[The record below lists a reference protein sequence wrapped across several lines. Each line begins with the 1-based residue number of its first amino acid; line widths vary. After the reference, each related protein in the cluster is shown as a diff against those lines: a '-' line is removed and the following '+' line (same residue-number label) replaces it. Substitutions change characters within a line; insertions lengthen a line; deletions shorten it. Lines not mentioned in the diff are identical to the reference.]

1 MKRSFG
7 SWAVAACA
15 VLAIAPGA
23 ALAQGYPT
31 KAVRI
36 VVPFPPGGTTDI
48 LAREVAQAAGAR
60 WGQPVVIENKGGASG
75 TIGSEQV
82 RAAPADGHTL
92 MITATHH
99 AINPS
104 LRKSLPYDTKRDF
117 TSIALVATVPNVL
130 FVHPAFPAQTVAD
143 LVRMAKEKPGSI
155 SFAST
160 GIGGANHL
168 SGELFKVMAGVNMVH
183 VPYKGAAPA
192 MNDLIAGH
200 VPVMFDGLT
209 GVVPQIAAGKLRA
222 LGVTTLRRV
231 PALPEVPT
239 IDEAGVK
246 GFEVSSWFGLYGPAG
261 IPAPVVQRISA
272 DVLAVLATPDM
283 RERFGKHG
291 ADPGTLA
298 QPEFARFVESEIDKW
313 GRVID
318 AAKIPK
324 E

>member
-1 MKRSFG
+1 MRRTI
-7 SWAVAACA
+7 A
-15 VLAIAPGA
+15 VLLA
-23 ALAQGYPT
+23 ALFSGSVLAQAYPAKT
-31 KAVRI
+31 VRI
-36 VVPFPPGGTTDI
+36 IVPFPPGGTTDI
-48 LAREVAQAAGAR
+48 LAREVAAAAGAR
-60 WGQPVVIENKGGASG
+60 WGLSVVIENKSGASG

-82 RAAPADGHTL
+82 KSSAPDGYTL

-99 AINPS
+99 VINPS

-117 TSIALVATVPNVL
+117 SNVALIATVPNVL
-130 FVHPAFPAQTVAD
+130 VVNPGFPAQSVAD

-168 SGELFKVMAGVNMVH
+168 SGELFKAMTGVNMVH

-209 GVVPQIAAGKLRA
+209 GVVPQLAGGKLRA
-222 LGVTTLRRV
+222 LGVTTLHRV
-231 PALPEVPT
+231 PALPNVPT

-246 GFEVSSWFGLYGPAG
+246 GFEVTSWFGLYGPAN
-261 IPAPVVQRISA
+261 IPAATLQKIST
-272 DVLAVLATPDM
+272 DILAVLGTPEIK
-283 RERFGKHG
+283 ERFAKHG
-291 ADPGTLA
+291 ADPGTLS
-298 QPEFARFVESEIDKW
+298 QPDFARFVDAEIDKW
-313 GRVID
+313 SRVIES
-318 AAKIPK
+318 AKIPK

>member
-1 MKRSFG
+1 MKRTI
-7 SWAVAACA
+7 AILVAA
-15 VLAIAPGA
+15 LFSGA
-23 ALAQGYPT
+23 AMAQSYPA

-48 LAREVAQAAGAR
+48 LAREVAAAAGAR

-82 RAAPADGHTL
+82 KGSAPDGYML

-99 AINPS
+99 VINPS

-117 TSIALVATVPNVL
+117 TNVALIATVPNVL
-130 FVHPAFPAQTVAD
+130 VVHPGFPAQSVAD
-143 LVRMAKEKPGSI
+143 LVRMAKEKPGGI

-192 MNDLIAGH
+192 MNDLVAGH

-209 GVVPQIAAGKLRA
+209 GVVPQVAAGKLRA

-231 PALPEVPT
+231 PALPNVPT

-246 GFEVSSWFGLYGPAG
+246 GFEVSSWFGLYGPAN
-261 IPAPVVQRISA
+261 IPAATLQKIST
-272 DVLAVLATPDM
+272 DILAVLGTPEM
-283 RERFGKHG
+283 KERFAKHG
-291 ADPGTLA
+291 ADPGTLG

-313 GRVID
+313 GRVIEQ
-318 AAKIPK
+318 AKIPK

>member
-1 MKRSFG
+1 MKCTIG
-7 SWAVAACA
+7 ILVAALFSGT
-15 VLAIAPGA
+15 VM
-23 ALAQGYPT
+23 AQAYPA

-36 VVPFPPGGTTDI
+36 IVPFPPGGTTDI
-48 LAREVAQAAGAR
+48 LAREVAAAASTR
-60 WGQPVVIENKGGASG
+60 WGQPIVVENKGGASG

-82 RAAPADGHTL
+82 KASASDGYTL

-99 AINPS
+99 VINPS
-104 LRKSLPYDTKRDF
+104 MRKSLPYDTKRDF
-117 TSIALVATVPNVL
+117 TSIALIATVPNVL
-130 FVHPAFPAQTVAD
+130 FVHPGFPAQTVAD
-143 LVRMAKEKPGSI
+143 LVRMAKEKPGTI

-168 SGELFKVMAGVNMVH
+168 SGELFKVMAGVDMVH

-209 GVVPQIAAGKLRA
+209 GVVPQIAAGRLRA

-231 PALPEVPT
+231 AALPNVPT

-246 GFEVSSWFGLYGPAG
+246 GFEVTSWFGLYGPAN
-261 IPAPVVQRISA
+261 IPAATLQKIST
-272 DVLAVLATPDM
+272 DILAVLATPDM
-283 RERFGKHG
+283 KERFAKHG
-291 ADPGTLA
+291 ADPGTLS
-298 QPEFARFVESEIDKW
+298 QSDFTRLVESEIDKW
-313 GRVID
+313 GRVIEQ
-318 AAKIPK
+318 AKIPK

>member
-1 MKRSFG
+1 MKRTTG
-7 SWAVAACA
+7 IRAGI
-15 VLAIAPGA
+15 VLAALFSGA
-23 ALAQGYPT
+23 VMAQSYPA

-48 LAREVAQAAGAR
+48 LAREVAAAASAR

-82 RAAPADGHTL
+82 KGSAPDGHML

-99 AINPS
+99 VINPS

-117 TSIALVATVPNVL
+117 TSIALIATVPNVL
-130 FVHPAFPAQTVAD
+130 VVHPGFAAQSVAD

-209 GVVPQIAAGKLRA
+209 GVVPQVAGGRLRA

-231 PALPEVPT
+231 PALPNVPT

-246 GFEVSSWFGLYGPAG
+246 GFEVASWFGLYGPAG
-261 IPAPVVQRISA
+261 IPAGTLQKIST

-283 RERFGKHG
+283 KERFAKHG
-291 ADPGTLA
+291 ADPGTLS
-298 QPEFARFVESEIDKW
+298 QPDFTRFVESEIDKW
-313 GRVID
+313 GRVIEQ
-318 AAKIPK
+318 AKIPK

>member
-1 MKRSFG
+1 MGFL
-7 SWAVAACA
+7 VAAL
-15 VLAIAPGA
+15 LAGA
-23 ALAQGYPT
+23 AWAQTYP
-31 KAVRI
+31 ARPVRI
-36 VVPFPPGGTTDI
+36 LVPFPPGGTTDI
-48 LAREVAQAAGAR
+48 LARELAAQASAR
-60 WGQPVVIENKGGASG
+60 WGQPVVVENKGGASG

-82 RAAPADGHTL
+82 KNAAPDGYSL
-92 MITATHH
+92 LLTATHH
-99 AINPS
+99 VINPS

-117 TSIALVATVPNVL
+117 TSIALIATVPNVL
-130 FVHPAFPAQTVAD
+130 VVHPAFPAQSVAD

-168 SGELFKVMAGVNMVH
+168 SGELFKVMAGVDMVH

-209 GVVPQIAAGKLRA
+209 GVVPQLSAGKLRA

-231 PALPEVPT
+231 PAIPQVPT

-246 GFEVSSWFGLYGPAG
+246 GFEVTSWFGLYGPANIQAG
-261 IPAPVVQRISA
+261 VVARLSREM
-272 DVLAVLATPDM
+272 LALLAAAEI
-283 RERFGKHG
+283 RERFAKHG
-291 ADPGTLA
+291 ADPGTLS
-298 QPEFARFVESEIDKW
+298 QPEFTRFVESEIDKW
-313 GRVID
+313 GRVIEQ
-318 AAKIPK
+318 ARIPK

>member
-1 MKRSFG
+1 MKRTIG
-7 SWAVAACA
+7 I
-15 VLAIAPGA
+15 LAA
-23 ALAQGYPT
+23 ALFSGTVMAQAYPT

-48 LAREVAQAAGAR
+48 LAREVAAAASVR
-60 WGQPVVIENKGGASG
+60 WGQPVIIENKSGAGG

-82 RAAPADGHTL
+82 KGSAPDGYTL

-99 AINPS
+99 VINPS
-104 LRKSLPYDTKRDF
+104 LRKSLPYDTTRDF
-117 TSIALVATVPNVL
+117 TSIALIATVPNVL
-130 FVHPAFPAQTVAD
+130 FVYPGFPAQTVAD
-143 LVRMAKEKPGSI
+143 LIRMAKEKPGTI

-168 SGELFKVMAGVNMVH
+168 SGELFKVMAGVDMVH

-222 LGVTTLRRV
+222 LGVTTQNRV
-231 PALPEVPT
+231 RALPNVPT

-246 GFEVSSWFGLYGPAG
+246 GFEVSSWFGLYGPAK
-261 IPAPVVQRISA
+261 IPSATLQKIST
-272 DVLAVLATPDM
+272 DILAVLATPDM
-283 RERFGKHG
+283 KERFAKQG
-291 ADPGTLA
+291 ADPGTLS
-298 QPEFARFVESEIDKW
+298 QPDFTRFVESEIEKW
-313 GRVID
+313 GRVIEQ
-318 AAKIPK
+318 AKIPK

>member
-1 MKRSFG
+1 MKRKNG
-7 SWAVAACA
+7 VIVMALIGALTAAAAWA
-15 VLAIAPGA
+15 
-23 ALAQGYPT
+23 QTYPA

-36 VVPFPPGGTTDI
+36 IVPFPPGGTTDI
-48 LAREVAQAAGAR
+48 LAREVAMAAGAR
-60 WGQPVVIENKGGASG
+60 WGQTVVVENKGGASG

-82 RAAPADGHTL
+82 KGSAPDGYTL

-99 AINPS
+99 VINPG

-130 FVHPAFPAQTVAD
+130 VVNPAFPAQSVAD
-143 LVRMAKEKPGSI
+143 LVRMAKAKPGSI

-168 SGELFKVMAGVNMVH
+168 SGELFKIMAGVDMVH

-209 GVVPQIAAGKLRA
+209 GVLPQLGAGRLRA

-231 PALPEVPT
+231 PALPNVPT

-246 GFEVSSWFGLYGPAG
+246 GFEVMSWFGLYGPAN
-261 IPAPVVQRISA
+261 IPAATLQKIST
-272 DVLAVLATPDM
+272 DVLAVLGTPEM
-283 RERFGKHG
+283 KERFAKHG
-291 ADPGTLA
+291 AEPGGFS
-298 QPEFARFVESEIDKW
+298 QPDFTRFVEAEIDKW
-313 GRVID
+313 VRVIEQ
-318 AAKIPK
+318 AKIAK

>member
-1 MKRSFG
+1 MKRTTG
-7 SWAVAACA
+7 IRAGI
-15 VLAIAPGA
+15 VLAALFSGA
-23 ALAQGYPT
+23 VMAQSYPA

-48 LAREVAQAAGAR
+48 LAREVAAAASAR

-82 RAAPADGHTL
+82 KGSAPDGHTL

-99 AINPS
+99 VINPS

-117 TSIALVATVPNVL
+117 SSIALIATVPNVL
-130 FVHPAFPAQTVAD
+130 VVHPGFAAQSVAD

-209 GVVPQIAAGKLRA
+209 GVVPQVAGGRLRA

-231 PALPEVPT
+231 PALPNVPT

-246 GFEVSSWFGLYGPAG
+246 GFEVASWFGLYGPAG
-261 IPAPVVQRISA
+261 IPAGTLQKIST

-283 RERFGKHG
+283 KERFAKHG
-291 ADPGTLA
+291 ADPGTLS
-298 QPEFARFVESEIDKW
+298 QPDFTRFVESEIDKW
-313 GRVID
+313 GRVIEQ
-318 AAKIPK
+318 AKIPK

>member
-1 MKRSFG
+1 MKRTI
-7 SWAVAACA
+7 AILVAA
-15 VLAIAPGA
+15 LFSGA
-23 ALAQGYPT
+23 ALAQSYPA
-31 KAVRI
+31 KAVRVI
-36 VVPFPPGGTTDI
+36 VPFPPGGTTDI
-48 LAREVAQAAGAR
+48 LAREVAAAAGAR

-82 RAAPADGHTL
+82 KGSAPDGYTL

-99 AINPS
+99 VINPS
-104 LRKSLPYDTKRDF
+104 LRKSLPYETKRDF
-117 TSIALVATVPNVL
+117 TNVALIATVPNVL
-130 FVHPAFPAQTVAD
+130 VVNPSFPAQSVAD
-143 LVRMAKEKPGSI
+143 LVRMAKEKPGAI

-209 GVVPQIAAGKLRA
+209 GVVPQVAGGRLRA

-231 PALPEVPT
+231 PALPNVPT

-246 GFEVSSWFGLYGPAG
+246 GFEVTSWFGLYGPAS
-261 IPAPVVQRISA
+261 IPAGTLQKIST
-272 DVLAVLATPDM
+272 DILAVLGTPEM
-283 RERFGKHG
+283 KERFAKHG
-291 ADPGTLA
+291 ADPGTLS
-298 QPEFARFVESEIDKW
+298 QPDFARFVESEIDKW
-313 GRVID
+313 GRVIES
-318 AAKIPK
+318 AKIPK

>member
-1 MKRSFG
+1 
-7 SWAVAACA
+7 
-15 VLAIAPGA
+15 
-23 ALAQGYPT
+23 
-31 KAVRI
+31 
-36 VVPFPPGGTTDI
+36 
-48 LAREVAQAAGAR
+48 
-60 WGQPVVIENKGGASG
+60 
-75 TIGSEQV
+75 
-82 RAAPADGHTL
+82 
-92 MITATHH
+92 
-99 AINPS
+99 
-104 LRKSLPYDTKRDF
+104 
-117 TSIALVATVPNVL
+117 
-130 FVHPAFPAQTVAD
+130 
-143 LVRMAKEKPGSI
+143 MAKEKPGSI

-209 GVVPQIAAGKLRA
+209 GVVPQVAAGKLRA

-231 PALPEVPT
+231 PALPNVPT

-246 GFEVSSWFGLYGPAG
+246 GFEVTSWFGLYGPAN
-261 IPAPVVQRISA
+261 IPAATLQKLST

-283 RERFGKHG
+283 KERFAKHG
-291 ADPGTLA
+291 ADPGTLS
-298 QPEFARFVESEIDKW
+298 QPDFTRFVESEIDKW
-313 GRVID
+313 GRVIE